1 MLEAILLFSF
11 MRITPEKVKDLLVVF
26 RMISAKLNLKRSLNL
41 LDSFDILDSRANTSM
56 AAQNSL
62 LFISNNSC
70 KWHLFKCFVDLCK
83 YTVWIINIFSKSLC
97 AFISET

>member
-1 MLEAILLFSF
+1 MLEAILLLGF
-11 MRITPEKVKDLLVVF
+11 MRITPEKVKDLLVVL

-41 LDSFDILDSRANTSM
+41 LDSLDILDSWANTSM

-70 KWHLFKCFVDLCK
+70 EWHLFKCFVDLCE
-83 YTVWIINIFSKSLC
+83 YTIWIINVFSKSLC
-97 AFISET
+97 TFISET